1 MAKKRMYS
9 FAKRNIPA
17 KVFFQRYLVH
27 SHLSFCRSGMA
38 GILSG
43 RTGRRLP
50 GQHRAAWHG
59 ICRQQCRVRTDGIWR
74 KQCALPVSEDWVDP
88 RRHHGGIVGIC
99 SFNWDLRKCQGRI
112 AGVRSMEQLVWHY
125 FTVTF
130 KRLAVERWREQY
142 WKRETLSQW
151 NDLHP

>member
-9 FAKRNIPA
+9 FAKE
-17 KVFFQRYLVH
+17 KH
-27 SHLSFCRSGMA
+27 SGK
-38 GILSG
+38 GILSTILGTLSLVIFAVLAWLAG

-112 AGVRSMEQLVWHY
+112 VGVRSTEQLVWHH

>member
-1 MAKKRMYS
+1 MYS
-9 FAKRNIPA
+9 FAKE
-17 KVFFQRYLVH
+17 KH
-27 SHLSFCRSGMA
+27 SGK
-38 GILSG
+38 GILSTILG
-43 RTGRRLP
+43 TLSLVIFAVLAWLAYYLDGQGGVYL

-112 AGVRSMEQLVWHY
+112 AGVRSMEQLVWHH

>member
-9 FAKRNIPA
+9 FAKE
-17 KVFFQRYLVH
+17 KH
-27 SHLSFCRSGMA
+27 SGK
-38 GILSG
+38 GILSTILG
-43 RTGRRLP
+43 TLSLVIFAVLAWLAYYLD
-50 GQHRAAWHG
+50 GQGGVYLGSIGLLGMVFA
-59 ICRQQCRVRTDGIWR
+59 
-74 KQCALPVSEDWVDP
+74 

>member
-9 FAKRNIPA
+9 FAKE
-17 KVFFQRYLVH
+17 KH
-27 SHLSFCRSGMA
+27 SGK
-38 GILSG
+38 GILSTILG
-43 RTGRRLP
+43 TLSLVIFAVLAWLAYYLD
-50 GQHRAAWHG
+50 GQGGVYLGSIGLLGMVFAVSSVVFG
-59 ICRQQCRVRTDGIWR
+59 LMGFGENNVR
-74 KQCALPVSEDWVDP
+74 
-88 RRHHGGIVGIC
+88 IC

-112 AGVRSMEQLVWHY
+112 AGVQSTEQFVWHH

>member
-9 FAKRNIPA
+9 FAKRET
-17 KVFFQRYLVH
+17 FRQRYSFNDTWYTLTCH
-27 SHLSFCRSGMA
+27 FCRSGMA

-99 SFNWDLRKCQGRI
+99 SFNWG
-112 AGVRSMEQLVWHY
+112 
-125 FTVTF
+125 F
-130 KRLAVERWREQY
+130 KEMPGMNCGSTKYGTIRMASLY
-142 WKRETLSQW
+142 CNL
-151 NDLHP
+151 

>member
-9 FAKRNIPA
+9 FAKE
-17 KVFFQRYLVH
+17 KH
-27 SHLSFCRSGMA
+27 SGK
-38 GILSG
+38 GILSTILG
-43 RTGRRLP
+43 TLSLVIFAVLAWLAYYLD
-50 GQHRAAWHG
+50 GQGGVYLGSIGLLGMVFAVSSVVFG
-59 ICRQQCRVRTDGIWR
+59 LMGFGENNVRYLFPKIGSI
-74 KQCALPVSEDWVDP
+74 L
-88 RRHHGGIVGIC
+88 G
-99 SFNWDLRKCQGRI
+99 DLRKCQGRI
-112 AGVRSMEQLVWHY
+112 AGVRSTEQLVWHH

>member
-9 FAKRNIPA
+9 FAKE
-17 KVFFQRYLVH
+17 KH
-27 SHLSFCRSGMA
+27 SGK
-38 GILSG
+38 GILSTILG
-43 RTGRRLP
+43 TLSLVIFAVLAWLAYYLDGQAGRLP

-99 SFNWDLRKCQGRI
+99 SFNWDLRKCQGELR
-112 AGVRSMEQLVWHY
+112 EYEVWNNSY
-125 FTVTF
+125 GI
-130 KRLAVERWREQY
+130 
-142 WKRETLSQW
+142 TL
-151 NDLHP
+151 L

>member
-9 FAKRNIPA
+9 FAKE
-17 KVFFQRYLVH
+17 KH
-27 SHLSFCRSGMA
+27 SGK
-38 GILSG
+38 GILSTILG
-43 RTGRRLP
+43 TLSLVIFAVLAWLAYYLD

-99 SFNWDLRKCQGRI
+99 SFNWDLRKCQG
-112 AGVRSMEQLVWHY
+112 
-125 FTVTF
+125 
-130 KRLAVERWREQY
+130 
-142 WKRETLSQW
+142 
-151 NDLHP
+151 

>member
-9 FAKRNIPA
+9 FAKE
-17 KVFFQRYLVH
+17 KH
-27 SHLSFCRSGMA
+27 SGK
-38 GILSG
+38 GILSTILG
-43 RTGRRLP
+43 TLSLVIF
-50 GQHRAAWHG
+50 AVLA
-59 ICRQQCRVRTDGIWR
+59 WR

-112 AGVRSMEQLVWHY
+112 VGVRSMEQFVWHH